1 MKVSDLPSGYLYWT
15 DQDGNPR
22 EGLEWV
28 DWTNMALAV
37 RTTQDSDRFRE
48 KLDRW
53 ARAMI
58 QEGYDP
64 AFVHRR
70 RYKALRAL
78 QGLVPPALLKEVD
91 DGRDEGDG

>member
-28 DWTNMALAV
+28 DWTGMVLEV
-37 RTTQDSDRFRE
+37 RTKQDADRFRE

-58 QEGYDP
+58 QEGHHEE
-64 AFVHRR
+64 FVRQR

-78 QGLVPPALLKEVD
+78 QSVRPPWLLKEVD